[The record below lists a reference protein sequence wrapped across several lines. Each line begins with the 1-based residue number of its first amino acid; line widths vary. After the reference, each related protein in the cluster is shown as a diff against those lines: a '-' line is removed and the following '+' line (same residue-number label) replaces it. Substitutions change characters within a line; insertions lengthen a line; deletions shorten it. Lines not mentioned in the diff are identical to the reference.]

1 MVFNILM
8 IEIIFVF
15 IIIQPNYSRML
26 FAFGRVGDVAGQK
39 GIFYRQ
45 NPSRKKINVIIYIMT
60 LRRRQ

>member
-1 MVFNILM
+1 MVFNILL

-15 IIIQPNYSRML
+15 INIQPDYFWVL

-45 NPSRKKINVIIYIMT
+45 NPSRKKK
-60 LRRRQ
+60 